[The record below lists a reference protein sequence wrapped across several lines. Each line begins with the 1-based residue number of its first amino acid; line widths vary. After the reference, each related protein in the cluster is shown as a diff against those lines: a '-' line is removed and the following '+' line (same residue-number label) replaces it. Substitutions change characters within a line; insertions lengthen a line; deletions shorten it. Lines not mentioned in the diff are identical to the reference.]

1 LTAGDPLFLVAPKT
15 MCNYDCTKTCVNCFQ
30 KKCEDSIF
38 HQIQNY
44 EGEMSEEDFD
54 TLVVDIKHSEIDE
67 AITYAFWWDVETM
80 VNQYG
85 LLKALKLYE
94 SEMGGS
100 SNLIKSALDGNGSKD
115 HLVYMP
121 LLYLIVQENIEITW
135 TYYQQYCVAHP
146 VC

>member
-1 LTAGDPLFLVAPKT
+1 MTRRRPVFLGAPKT

-54 TLVVDIKHSEIDE
+54 DLVVDITHSEIDE
-67 AITYAFWWDVETM
+67 AITYATTYDVKTM
-80 VNQYG
+80 VEQYG
-85 LLKALKLYE
+85 WLSALQIYE
-94 SEMGGS
+94 SELGGVG
-100 SNLIKSALDGNGSKD
+100 NLIKSADSGKSYI
-115 HLVYMP
+115 VYTA
-121 LLYLIVQENIEITW
+121 LLYWIVRENIEITW

-146 VC
+146 V